1 MERIAT
7 SGCHYEVTNPESL
20 VFFFGDIADQIN
32 GQKYIYIRIACPVD
46 VTVTHDGETLNSSQS
61 VLSTRTSF
69 GTLTF
74 EDTDTAGRSSVST
87 SSYSSSSGD
96 ISPGDEDRVKILRLK
111 EGENYDVRINGTGD
125 GTMNYKIG
133 FMDEKGEYNDFREFE
148 NVEISPK
155 TQINTLAT
163 VSDTTVM
170 NVDNDGDGKYDI
182 TYEANA
188 NSVGKISQRG
198 ELKGSPVAVAFIIV
212 LIVFV
217 LLAGTVIF
225 LKIWRERKGI
235 KSK

>member
-1 MERIAT
+1 M
-7 SGCHYEVTNPESL
+7 
-20 VFFFGDIADQIN
+20 FFFGDIADQIN

-188 NSVGKISQRG
+188 NSVGKSV
-198 ELKGSPVAVAFIIV
+198 SAA
-212 LIVFV
+212 
-217 LLAGTVIF
+217 
-225 LKIWRERKGI
+225 
-235 KSK
+235 S